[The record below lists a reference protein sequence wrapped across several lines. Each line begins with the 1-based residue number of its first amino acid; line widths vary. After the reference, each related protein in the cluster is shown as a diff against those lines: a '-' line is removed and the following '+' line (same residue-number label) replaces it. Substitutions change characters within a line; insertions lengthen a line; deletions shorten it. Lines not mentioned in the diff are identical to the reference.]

1 MKILANDG
9 ISKSGID
16 QLENAGFNV
25 ETKHINQS
33 DLVNYINENKIEMG
47 MVEKVMEKYSLDP
60 EKPSPINV

>member
-25 ETKHINQS
+25 ETEHVNQS
-33 DLVNYINENKIEMG
+33 DLVNHINENKIEEAFKS
-47 MVEKVMEKYSLDP
+47 VLKK
-60 EKPSPINV
+60 IN